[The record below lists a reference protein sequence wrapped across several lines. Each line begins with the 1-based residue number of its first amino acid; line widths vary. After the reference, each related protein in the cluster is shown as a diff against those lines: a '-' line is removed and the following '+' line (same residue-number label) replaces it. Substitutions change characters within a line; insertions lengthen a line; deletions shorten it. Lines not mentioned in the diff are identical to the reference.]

1 MEKSAGGGTCAAPGH
16 RQGRK
21 GSPHG
26 PPSLW
31 AHVSSPRRLP
41 VTCTSWSL
49 PVDRL
54 LCPSLAGSRAHDM
67 LSPGGLEEA
76 EALQAGDRTGLH
88 VLGPAAETPC
98 ATVSSSVKWGHRG
111 VSGQT
116 RPCP

>member
-1 MEKSAGGGTCAAPGH
+1 MDKSAGGGPCAAPGP

-31 AHVSSPRRLP
+31 AHVSSLRRLP
-41 VTCTSWSL
+41 ASRTSWSL

-54 LCPSLAGSRAHDM
+54 LCWSLVGHQAHDM

-76 EALQAGDRTGLH
+76 EGLEAGDRTGLH
-88 VLGPAAETPC
+88 VLGPAPEAPC
-98 ATVSSSVKWGHRG
+98 ATVASSVKWGHQG
-111 VSGQT
+111 VRGQT